1 MYALNAANGSK
12 KWQFPVFGSIYAS
25 SVLDNRGVLYTGTTI
40 EHVYA
45 LDSVRGEQ
53 VWDYDAHNQV
63 WSAPS
68 IRPDGTLVIADRG
81 GLIQVLG

>member
-1 MYALNAANGSK
+1 MY
-12 KWQFPVFGSIYAS
+12 GSIYAS
-25 SVLDNRGVLYTGTTI
+25 SVLDSRGVLYTATTI

-45 LDSVRGEQ
+45 IDTARGEQ
-53 VWDYDAHNQV
+53 IWDFDAHNQV

-68 IRPDGTLVIADRG
+68 IRPDGTLVIGDRS